1 MTAHQV
7 ISLSQIHIYIG
18 YNIWLLANP
27 IHTYGHIRCAF
38 IAHAPD
44 RLKNQGC
51 CSTVY
56 GTVYGNTVRYGKNVF
71 YRIFEIWHRIYGKIR
86 YCERCQ
92 AGTASAKMASEWP
105 LRPKTS
111 HFRSPLCS
119 SHVLTPHN
127 ASMIDPEAGL
137 GLHQLGGWHCQCNFG
152 LRKASPPQT
161 PPISTSSML
170 SL

>member
-1 MTAHQV
+1 MYRAPCMYGIRAGRLLYIRRVGQNRIYTPYMTAHQV

-71 YRIFEIWHRIYGKIR
+71 CRIFENWHRIYGKIR
-86 YCERCQ
+86 YGERYGAKLALPVQ
-92 AGTASAKMASEWP
+92 IWPQNGLSA
-105 LRPKTS
+105 PK
-111 HFRSPLCS
+111 
-119 SHVLTPHN
+119 
-127 ASMIDPEAGL
+127 
-137 GLHQLGGWHCQCNFG
+137 
-152 LRKASPPQT
+152 
-161 PPISTSSML
+161 PPIFAPRCAPPMC
-170 SL
+170 